1 MERQALLIVAAIVV
15 AGIAAWVAGGL
26 MATECPRSDGLGR
39 ALDDRNNCEFN
50 WKVGA
55 VSAIAFWSGLAAIAA
70 SWRLR
75 LDHPPPLLIVAA
87 IVVAGIAAGWVAGQ
101 ASPECSLS
109 YGLGQRFQSDCDF
122 SWRVGA
128 TTAIAVWSGLAVI
141 AASWKLRLDHPPV

>member
-75 LDHPPPLLIVAA
+75 LDYPPALLIVAA
-87 IVVAGIAAGWVAGQ
+87 IAVAGITAGWATGLIAPQ
-101 ASPECSLS
+101 CPLS
-109 YGLGQRFQSDCDF
+109 YGLGQRYNCGDF

-128 TTAIAVWSGLAVI
+128 TTTIAVWSGLAVI